1 MEKARFTDL
10 DTICLGE
17 EIPFKKF
24 SKKVRAHEIDLWE
37 NVNNQDEF
45 YIDYYGRRYS
55 LITDTE
61 DKRNAMKML
70 AHEQDIIRQADNGT
84 LAKENRDLYL
94 RELKKRHSIWHRIV
108 KSVKVGHYSAY
119 VEDTVNGLIIGGFLC
134 LIIWLTFGILVVNSL
149 MEILFGAVCFIIG
162 GAIIGG
168 LAYPVVYAIG
178 EFVTLTQE
186 NKAANVRHK
195 IKALER

>member
-37 NVNNQDEF
+37 NVDNQDEF

-94 RELKKRHSIWHRIV
+94 RELKKRHSIWHRIAE
-108 KSVKVGHYSAY
+108 SGYYSSDSEEI
-119 VEDTVNGLIIGGFLC
+119 VSGLIVGGVIC
-134 LIIWLTFGILVVNSL
+134 VIIWLTISILVVNNL
-149 MEILFGAVCFIIG
+149 IGVLFGAVCFIIG

>member
-24 SKKVRAHEIDLWE
+24 SKKVRAHEIGLWE

-45 YIDYYGRRYS
+45 YIDYKGRGYS
-55 LITDTE
+55 LLITDTE
-61 DKRNAMKML
+61 KRNAMKML
-70 AHEQDIIRQADNGT
+70 AHEQDVIRQADNGT

-108 KSVKVGHYSAY
+108 ESVKAGYYSSDS
-119 VEDTVNGLIIGGFLC
+119 EDIVSGLIVGGLMC
-134 LIIWLTFGILVVNSL
+134 LIIWLTIGIFVVNGL
-149 MEILFGAVCFIIG
+149 MDILFGAACSIVG
-162 GAIIGG
+162 GVIIGG
-168 LAYPVVYAIG
+168 LAYPVVYAIE
-178 EFVTLTQE
+178 EFINLTQE
-186 NKAANVRHK
+186 NKNENVRYK
-195 IKALER
+195 IKALEK